1 MARRRSVA
9 VATPSRFSPV
19 FFLRLLKTLLVL
31 VVILFV
37 VLAAVGGLLTYR
49 VVTTKNLVENVTP
62 ESAFQ
67 SNYENLNFN
76 DLKGGEHEGWL
87 LVGLKGAPVIILC
100 HGYDSN
106 RSDILSLGTFLRQ
119 NYFNVYLFN
128 FEGRKAKRS
137 FSDLGPG
144 ETDIV
149 LAAIG
154 KITAHDGI
162 NPNRVGLYG
171 VTTGAFAALAAGE
184 QSPLVKA
191 LVVDNAYEHP
201 RQAFQSEVADIL
213 GRPSSFFRVISNAEF
228 GILTYRTKVPP
239 VRENLAKLH
248 DMPKLF
254 IAGGDMPAL
263 AETTRTLYGLAP
275 EPKRML
281 VLEHSQSSLASG
293 AEMKEYENQV
303 LTFFLQNL
311 PLRAD

>member
-19 FFLRLLKTLLVL
+19 FFLRILKALLILGVVLFLVL
-31 VVILFV
+31 GG
-37 VLAAVGGLLTYR
+37 VGGFLTYR

-67 SNYENLNFN
+67 SSYENVNFN

-87 LVGLKGAPVIILC
+87 LVGLRGAPVIILC
-100 HGYDSN
+100 PGYDSN
-106 RSDILSLGTFLRQ
+106 RSDLLSLGTFLRQ

-128 FEGRKAKRS
+128 FEGRRAKRS

-144 ETDIV
+144 EADIL

-154 KITAHDGI
+154 KVAAHEGI

-171 VTTGAFAALAAGE
+171 VTTGAFAVLAAGE

-191 LVVDNAYEHP
+191 LVVDNVYEHP
-201 RQAFQSEVADIL
+201 QQAFQAQIAEIL
-213 GRPSSFFRVISNAEF
+213 GMPGSVFRVLSNVEF
-228 GILTYRTKVPP
+228 KALTYRSKVPP
-239 VRENLAKLH
+239 IRQNLAKLK

-254 IAGGDMPAL
+254 IAGGDIPTL
-263 AETTRTLYGLAP
+263 AESTKSLYAAAP

-281 VLEHSQSSLASG
+281 VLEHSQSALASG
-293 AEMKEYENQV
+293 EDVKEYENQV

>member
-1 MARRRSVA
+1 MARRRSIA

-19 FFLRLLKTLLVL
+19 LFLRLLKALAVLALVL
-31 VVILFV
+31 FI
-37 VLAAVGGLLTYR
+37 VLAGVGGFLTYR

-87 LVGLKGAPVIILC
+87 LVGLKGAPVIVLC
-100 HGYDSN
+100 PGYDSN
-106 RSDILSLGTFLRQ
+106 RSDLLSLGTFLRQ

-144 ETDIV
+144 ETDV
-149 LAAIG
+149 LLAAIG

-171 VTTGAFAALAAGE
+171 ATTGGFAALAAAE

-191 LVVDNAYEHP
+191 LVVDNVYEHP
-201 RQAFQSEVADIL
+201 RQAFQAQVTQIL
-213 GRPSSFFRVISNAEF
+213 GRPSYLFRVLSDAEF
-228 GILTYRTKVPP
+228 RILTYRSKVPP
-239 VRENLAKLH
+239 VRQNLAKLQ

-254 IAGGDMPAL
+254 IAGGDTPTL
-263 AETTRTLYGLAP
+263 AEATRSLYGLAP

-281 VLEHSQSSLASG
+281 VLEYSQSALASG
-293 AEMKEYENQV
+293 ADMKEYENQV
-303 LTFFLQNL
+303 LNFFLQNL
-311 PLRAD
+311 PLRGD

>member
-19 FFLRLLKTLLVL
+19 FFLRILKALLILGVVLFLVL
-31 VVILFV
+31 
-37 VLAAVGGLLTYR
+37 AGVGGFLTYR

-67 SNYENLNFN
+67 SSYENVNFN

-87 LVGLKGAPVIILC
+87 LVGLRGAPVIILC
-100 HGYDSN
+100 PGYDSN
-106 RSDILSLGTFLRQ
+106 RSDLLSLGTFLRQ

-128 FEGRKAKRS
+128 FEGRRAKRS

-144 ETDIV
+144 EADIL

-154 KITAHDGI
+154 KVAAHEGI

-171 VTTGAFAALAAGE
+171 VTTGAFAVLAAGE

-191 LVVDNAYEHP
+191 LVVDNVYEHP
-201 RQAFQSEVADIL
+201 QQAFQAQIAEIL
-213 GRPSSFFRVISNAEF
+213 GRPGSVFRVLSNVEF
-228 GILTYRTKVPP
+228 KALTYRSKVPP
-239 VRENLAKLH
+239 IRQNLAKLK

-254 IAGGDMPAL
+254 IAGGDIPTL
-263 AETTRTLYGLAP
+263 AESTKSLYAAAP

-281 VLEHSQSSLASG
+281 VLEHSQSALASG
-293 AEMKEYENQV
+293 EDVKEYENQV

>member
-19 FFLRLLKTLLVL
+19 FFLRILKALLILGVVLFLVL
-31 VVILFV
+31 
-37 VLAAVGGLLTYR
+37 AGVGGFLTYR

-67 SNYENLNFN
+67 SSYENVNFN

-87 LVGLKGAPVIILC
+87 LVGLRGAPVIILC
-100 HGYDSN
+100 PGYDSN
-106 RSDILSLGTFLRQ
+106 RSDLLSLGTFLRQ

-128 FEGRKAKRS
+128 FEGRRAKRS

-144 ETDIV
+144 EADIL

-154 KITAHDGI
+154 KVAAHEGI

-171 VTTGAFAALAAGE
+171 VTTGAFAVLAAGE

-191 LVVDNAYEHP
+191 LVVDNVYEHP
-201 RQAFQSEVADIL
+201 QQAFQAQIAEIL
-213 GRPSSFFRVISNAEF
+213 GMPGSVFRVLSNVEF
-228 GILTYRTKVPP
+228 KALTYRSKVPP
-239 VRENLAKLH
+239 IRQNLAKLK

-254 IAGGDMPAL
+254 IAGGDIPTL
-263 AETTRTLYGLAP
+263 AESTKSLYAAAP

-281 VLEHSQSSLASG
+281 VLEHSQSALASG
-293 AEMKEYENQV
+293 EDVKEYENQV